1 MTKVSV
7 IIKTPSNYKVVV
19 IGNLEI
25 LKDLMKDF
33 GCDVEITEEEI
44 ED

>member
-7 IIKTPSNYKVVV
+7 VIKTRSNYKAVV

-33 GCDVEITEEEI
+33 GCDVEIMEEEI